1 MKINFG
7 RIFKGLLLIIS
18 ISLTVLDASAQN
30 SALSKSTLSGYLR
43 DKSSG
48 EMMGNVVVNAQVSG
62 VRTTTNNYGFVSL
75 TITKGEGQWLQFRY
89 PGLITDSFYWS
100 AKKDTTIT
108 VELAAVEQM

>member
-1 MKINFG
+1 MKMTFRKFVNGI
-7 RIFKGLLLIIS
+7 LLMLC

-62 VRTTTNNYGFVSL
+62 VRTTTNNYGFFSL

-100 AKKDTTIT
+100 AKRT
-108 VELAAVEQM
+108 LPLQ